1 MKKIK
6 YIEITDA
13 AILKFISLNSLDAS
27 VKIEDEIRNVAD
39 WMLSNEMFKK
49 TGNKMIIGKI
59 VDAASDYHKGCYLI
73 YNFEKYYNIECFYTV
88 DFNDYI
94 NS

>member
-27 VKIEDEIRNVAD
+27 VKIENEIRKVAD
-39 WMLSNEMFKK
+39 WMLNNEMFKK
-49 TGNKMIIGKI
+49 TGNKKI
-59 VDAASDYHKGCYLI
+59 VEKIIDAASDYHKGCYLI
-73 YNFEKYYNIECFYTV
+73 YNFESHYNIEDFYTV
-88 DFNDYI
+88 DFNNYI
-94 NS
+94 HS

>member
-27 VKIEDEIRNVAD
+27 VKIENEIRKVAD
-39 WMLSNEMFKK
+39 WMLNNEMFKK
-49 TGNKMIIGKI
+49 TGNKKI
-59 VDAASDYHKGCYLI
+59 VEKIIDAASDYHKGCYLI
-73 YNFEKYYNIECFYTV
+73 YNFENNYNIESFYTV
-88 DFNDYI
+88 DFDDYI

>member
-27 VKIEDEIRNVAD
+27 VKIENEIRKVAD
-39 WMLSNEMFKK
+39 WMLNNEIFKK
-49 TGNKMIIGKI
+49 TGNKKI
-59 VDAASDYHKGCYLI
+59 VEKIIDAASDYHKGCYLI
-73 YNFEKYYNIECFYTV
+73 YNFENHYNIEDFYTV

>member
-39 WMLSNEMFKK
+39 WMLNNEMFK
-49 TGNKMIIGKI
+49 N
-59 VDAASDYHKGCYLI
+59 
-73 YNFEKYYNIECFYTV
+73 
-88 DFNDYI
+88 
-94 NS
+94 